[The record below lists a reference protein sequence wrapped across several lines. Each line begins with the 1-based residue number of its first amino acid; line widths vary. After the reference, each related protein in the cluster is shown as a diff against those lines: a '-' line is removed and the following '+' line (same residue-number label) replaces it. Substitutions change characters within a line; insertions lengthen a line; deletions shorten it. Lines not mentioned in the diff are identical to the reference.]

1 MDKILVETSQRT
13 IWTILLLK
21 VSYGWYCLPDIW
33 QMIQYI
39 YVHFIEVDLF
49 VRLKHKF
56 LTRLDFRS
64 FCSTSASK
72 RWNGA
77 TIFYVLSLTMFCIHH
92 TPSINGNQ
100 SNPLNHQQTQVVH
113 HEHQLAKHS
122 WVEDK
127 NFIAFTLN
135 LKTSKH
141 PIHPFVT
148 KRKYCV
154 NWTTIG
160 YVYLSFRVVKT

>member
-1 MDKILVETSQRT
+1 
-13 IWTILLLK
+13 
-21 VSYGWYCLPDIW
+21 
-33 QMIQYI
+33 
-39 YVHFIEVDLF
+39 
-49 VRLKHKF
+49 
-56 LTRLDFRS
+56 
-64 FCSTSASK
+64 
-72 RWNGA
+72 
-77 TIFYVLSLTMFCIHH
+77 
-92 TPSINGNQ
+92 
-100 SNPLNHQQTQVVH
+100 
-113 HEHQLAKHS
+113 
-122 WVEDK
+122 VEDK